1 MPVTRRMISTI
12 GAWVCSANVAITPMA
27 GHCGSSIMAHKQ
39 IFHWM
44 AGMRVL
50 IVSPVTTGM
59 HRGDSMCQLFVLT
72 VIAQMMYMTDSSAG
86 IATVAM

>member
-1 MPVTRRMISTI
+1 
-12 GAWVCSANVAITPMA
+12 MA
-27 GHCGSSIMAHKQ
+27 RNQ
-39 IFHWM
+39 NFHWM

-59 HRGDSMCQLFVLT
+59 HRRDSMHQPFVLT

-86 IATVAM
+86 TATVAM